1 MTLTSVYDF
10 PEAALYLYA
19 LLVER
24 PSEANISHRRL
35 PTPAEHLAFVQSRP
49 YFAWYIVHE
58 GPTVIGAVYLS
69 KAREIGI
76 FVLREHQGRGWAP
89 KAIAALRKRHPGKC
103 LANVSPENGRSKAL
117 FEALGGR
124 LIQQTYEL
132 A

>member
-10 PEAALYLYA
+10 PNAALYLYA

-24 PSEANISHRRL
+24 PAEANISHRRL
-35 PTPAEHLAFVQSRP
+35 PTPSEHLAFIESRP
-49 YFAWYIVHE
+49 YLAWYIVQE
-58 GPTVIGAVYLS
+58 GPMVAGAVYLS

-76 FVLREHQGRGWAP
+76 FILREHQGRGLAP
-89 KAIAALRKRHPGKC
+89 KAIALLRRLHPGKC
-103 LANVSPENGRSKAL
+103 LANVAPGNERSKAL